1 MNLEVSEQY
10 ILDML
15 KVLGVEG
22 TKEEL
27 KSMWNSIVDD
37 NIKYYEELMK

>member
-15 KVLGVEG
+15 KVYGVEG

-27 KSMWNSIVDD
+27 KSVWNGIVDE
-37 NIKYYEELMK
+37 NMKYYEEMLK